1 MSKKLE
7 EQLDYDDT
15 LVLLFSV
22 CQQYGAREVF
32 KDFRQAFPD
41 MFEEIVVQVNRLGP
55 RDKLPALLK

>member
-1 MSKKLE
+1 MSKKEL
-7 EQLDYDDT
+7 EQLDYDDA
-15 LVLLFSV
+15 LVLLFSM